1 MHILTK
7 IVVVLVVLFIVLPA
21 LGFTVF
27 EALLPQL
34 GSAITSTVTSY
45 FSSASSNRTFSSSG
59 VSFNYP
65 ANWVSFSPDIISKFV
80 NTQTFTNNT
89 NYTLSMVVPGSL
101 MGGQLLQAPSLI
113 LNLLT
118 NKTNLSGVINAMTK
132 NMNAVLAGSVDYKN
146 TTAITPLWHTD
157 VEEYMH
163 SLVSDGFK
171 AAIISVSAEGLD
183 SSWLG
188 KEINEETLR
197 ELITLSRK
205 YRFHLGFEG
214 GEAETTMLD
223 GPIFKKRIV
232 IKEYKVI
239 DEGQKHYMDI
249 TKAEL
254 EDKV

>member
-146 TTAITPLWHTD
+146 TTAITPGNIVNSSLFTSLT
-157 VEEYMH
+157 H
-163 SLVSDGFK
+163 SSG
-171 AAIISVSAEGLD
+171 ISNLSQSTMTIKGTEWTIVNISNFTFDNKVKLTGGTFAMSYVNKTFCFVMGASASQNGI
-183 SSWLG
+183 SS
-188 KEINEETLR
+188 TR
-197 ELITLSRK
+197 DAFSRV
-205 YRFHLGFEG
+205 LNSISC
-214 GEAETTMLD
+214 A
-223 GPIFKKRIV
+223 
-232 IKEYKVI
+232 
-239 DEGQKHYMDI
+239 
-249 TKAEL
+249 
-254 EDKV
+254 